1 MGEGPRKPRPRR
13 RRAPRPAPIALEP
26 VDLLAGLAPGVVLRA
41 DDLPPGIDAESSAR
55 TPQSATLTVAEA
67 GRLIRS
73 GDGTIRRLIRTTVL
87 GPEKRPAREGADT
100 DRAGVPPRTARKPG
114 E

>member
-1 MGEGPRKPRPRR
+1 
-13 RRAPRPAPIALEP
+13 
-26 VDLLAGLAPGVVLRA
+26 LRA
-41 DDLPPGIDAESSAR
+41 DDLPPGIDEESSAR

-67 GRLIRS
+67 GRLIPS
-73 GDGTIRRLIRTTVL
+73 GDGTIRRPIRATVR

-114 E
+114 EERLPPPGLRSVVRHANGSVRACAAPVAPGGQKSRNH